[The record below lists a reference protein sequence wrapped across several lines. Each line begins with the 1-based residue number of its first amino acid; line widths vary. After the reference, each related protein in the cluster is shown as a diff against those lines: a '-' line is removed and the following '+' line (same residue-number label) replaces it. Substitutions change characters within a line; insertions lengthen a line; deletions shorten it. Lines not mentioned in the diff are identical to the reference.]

1 MYALT
6 FRVLLCIAL
15 AAAATAFWLTAVN
28 PCVAAGQVPARGRAL
43 VIRPEHR
50 VCGGSRW
57 GLHLQESATPHIS
70 YRMLHV
76 AISRQLRL
84 PGSVGRSY
92 PALVRRPGCCQARC
106 DTVPLPEL
114 QLTAMLCQ
122 ACVAAACVWQQNAWR
137 YTYHARC
144 RKRTGTAPATM
155 SQASSLRYYLLSLRA
170 ERGNQLH
177 MLGSHQGICYERI
190 GACLQS
196 LMEMHIQTCRQ
207 SHPVPRS
214 LHGRPGNSRLRV
226 SQASISLAGCNER
239 LTGIGKHPP
248 RTAHLMAHN
257 NWQTEVFIPWSMYI
271 EA

>member
-6 FRVLLCIAL
+6 LGVLLCVAL

-28 PCVAAGQVPARGRAL
+28 PCVAAGQVLASGRAL

-50 VCGGSRW
+50 ACGGSRW

-114 QLTAMLCQ
+114 QHSDLVSGMCCCCMRVATDCLALYIPCTVPQ
-122 ACVAAACVWQQNAWR
+122 AHRNSAGNHVAGLIFAGLSVEFAC
-137 YTYHARC
+137 
-144 RKRTGTAPATM
+144 
-155 SQASSLRYYLLSLRA
+155 
-170 ERGNQLH
+170 
-177 MLGSHQGICYERI
+177 
-190 GACLQS
+190 
-196 LMEMHIQTCRQ
+196 
-207 SHPVPRS
+207 
-214 LHGRPGNSRLRV
+214 
-226 SQASISLAGCNER
+226 
-239 LTGIGKHPP
+239 
-248 RTAHLMAHN
+248 
-257 NWQTEVFIPWSMYI
+257 
-271 EA
+271 